1 MQHPGNIWLPRVGDN
16 VSIKGSSLGGVV
28 TRIEGDRYILDVY
41 GHAASSASGALRHV
55 SDAFNARTDYA
66 LDEIEPAP

>member
-1 MQHPGNIWLPRVGDN
+1 
-16 VSIKGSSLGGVV
+16 VV